1 MFIKK
6 YLSFINERLG
16 VPNKIIDSATNLY
29 DLILSHFGDK
39 SLDSSLLTESEY
51 SVDLPIQIE
60 IADLKF
66 NSVKFRVN
74 LVSGLDDGTKVDI
87 ISWGVASM
95 PDSTKNYKL
104 YYDKNLIDDIK
115 LFINFAITD
124 ETNFT
129 DIYDYIK
136 NERSRTIGILS
147 HELKHVY
154 DKYMLGKVFLED
166 IVDYS
171 TWSNTRTG
179 FRPIDEFI
187 YYMYF
192 ISKTESLVRTS
203 ELAGELVTSD
213 ISKSEFKEFLNGSST
228 YENLVDIKG
237 FTYQSLKSKLLSDI
251 DHVRKQF
258 VDLEDETDEEVLD
271 TALEIAYIAIVKSS
285 GKEMKSILRLDDP
298 KLDKMR
304 DLEIKIFGMC
314 KDTEF
319 FNKYLNKIVFNNKE
333 EFFLYC
339 EKKLNFEADKV
350 IRKIIK
356 LYDMCKDDVVNPLM
370 TKINQRV
377 DGKCIVNPKLYD
389 KLVVKPNSKYKT
401 KK

>member
-1 MFIKK
+1 MIIKK
-6 YLSFINERLG
+6 YLSFITERLG
-16 VPNKIIDSATNLY
+16 VPDKIIDSATNLY
-29 DLILSHFGDK
+29 DSILSHFEDK
-39 SLDSSLLTESEY
+39 SSDTSTLSESEY
-51 SVDLPIQIE
+51 SVNLPIQIE

-66 NSVKFRVN
+66 NSVEFRVN
-74 LVSGLDDGTKVDI
+74 LVSGLDDGTKVEI

-104 YYDKNLIDDIK
+104 YYDKTLIDDIK

-166 IVDYS
+166 IVDYH
-171 TWSNTRTG
+171 TWSHTRTG

-187 YYMYF
+187 YYMYI
-192 ISKTESLVRTS
+192 ISKTESLVRPS
-203 ELAGELVTSD
+203 ELAGEIVTSG
-213 ISKSEFKEFLNGSST
+213 ITKSEFKEFLDENST

-258 VDLEDETDEEVLD
+258 IDLEDETDEEVID
-271 TALEIAYIAIVKSS
+271 TALEIAYVALVKSS
-285 GKEMKSILRLDDP
+285 GKEMKSILGLDDP
-298 KLDKMR
+298 DKQSRR

-314 KDTEF
+314 KDIEF

-339 EKKLNFEADKV
+339 EKKLNFESDKV

-356 LYDMCKDDVVNPLM
+356 LYDMCKDESVNPLM

-377 DGKCIVNPKLYD
+377 DGKCIVNPKLYNE
-389 KLVVKPNSKYKT
+389 LIVKTNSKYKV